1 MIARVLKERIFTIMD
16 KEDVL
21 ISKILKGDERAIGQT
36 ISLIENKKEEGIQIL
51 KKLYKRG
58 GRAKIVG
65 FTGPPGAG
73 KSTLIQAL
81 TSILVG
87 KNKKV
92 GIVAV
97 DPTSPF
103 SGGALLGDR
112 IRMQDLFTNPN
123 VFIRSMATRGSLGG
137 LAPMTMDVVDLLDAA
152 GFEWILVETI
162 GVGQDEIDVALSVQ
176 EVVVVLVPGLGDEIQ
191 ALKAG
196 IMEIGDL
203 FVINKADRD
212 GAELTF
218 KEIKYLIEMD
228 TKKGKIPKII
238 KTKATLNEG
247 IEELKD
253 AIEEDFKKGEK
264 ESNIKEKRKAQLKSR
279 LIQIL
284 TKDFQEL
291 VLKNEKFDDIINNL
305 ILRKMDPYSAAD
317 IIKKDIL
324 C

>member
-1 MIARVLKERIFTIMD
+1 MD
-16 KEDVL
+16 KDDVL
-21 ISKILKGDERAIGQT
+21 ISKILKADERTIGQT
-36 ISLIENKKEEGIQIL
+36 ISLIENQKEEGIQIL

-81 TSILVG
+81 ASILVEE
-87 KNKKV
+87 NKKV

-112 IRMQDLFTNPN
+112 IRMQNLFTNPN
-123 VFIRSMATRGSLGG
+123 VFIRSMATRGSFGG

-152 GFEWILVETI
+152 GFDWILVETI

-218 KEIKYLIEMD
+218 MEIKYLIEMD

-238 KTKATLNEG
+238 KTKAVLKEG
-247 IEELKD
+247 IEELKN
-253 AIEEDFKKGEK
+253 AIEEDLKRSEK
-264 ESNIKEKRKAQLKSR
+264 EKNIKEKRKAQLSSR
-279 LIQIL
+279 LMQIL
-284 TKDFQEL
+284 TKDFQKL
-291 VLKNEKFDDIINNL
+291 VLKNEKFDEIINNL
-305 ILRKMDPYSAAD
+305 ISRKIDPYSAAE
-317 IIKKDIL
+317 IIKEKIL

>member
-1 MIARVLKERIFTIMD
+1 MD
-16 KEDVL
+16 KNDEL
-21 ISKILKGDERAIGQT
+21 ISKILKGNERAIGQT
-36 ISLIENKKEEGIQIL
+36 ISLVENQRKEGIQIL
-51 KKLYKRG
+51 SKLYKKG
-58 GRAKIVG
+58 GNAKIVG

-81 TSILVG
+81 TSILTEKG
-87 KNKKV
+87 KKV

-112 IRMQDLFTNPN
+112 IRMQNLFTNPN
-123 VFIRSMATRGSLGG
+123 VFIRSMATRGSFGG

-212 GAELTF
+212 GADLTYM
-218 KEIKYLIEMD
+218 EIKYLLEMD
-228 TKKGKIPKII
+228 SKKEKIPKII
-238 KTKATLNEG
+238 KTKATLKEG
-247 IEELKD
+247 IEELKK
-253 AIEEDFKKGEK
+253 AIEDDLEKSKKK
-264 ESNIKEKRKAQLKSR
+264 KNIKEKRKAQLTAR
-279 LIQIL
+279 LLQII
-284 TKDFQEL
+284 TKDFQNI
-291 VLKNEKFDDIINNL
+291 VLKNEKFEGIINDL
-305 ILRKMDPYSAAD
+305 ILRKIDPYSAAEL
-317 IIKKDIL
+317 IKKELL

>member
-1 MIARVLKERIFTIMD
+1 MD

-36 ISLIENKKEEGIQIL
+36 ISLIENQKEEGIQIL
-51 KKLYKRG
+51 RKLYKGG

-81 TSILVG
+81 TSILVE

-112 IRMQDLFTNPN
+112 IRMQNLFTNPN
-123 VFIRSMATRGSLGG
+123 VFIRSMATRGSFGG

-162 GVGQDEIDVALSVQ
+162 GVGQDEIDIALSVQ

-218 KEIKYLIEMD
+218 MEIKYLIEMD

-238 KTKATLNEG
+238 KTKATLKEG
-247 IEELKD
+247 IEELKE
-253 AIEEDFKKGEK
+253 AIEDDLKKGEK
-264 ESNIKEKRKAQLKSR
+264 EKNKKEKRRAQLIAR
-279 LIQIL
+279 LMQIL
-284 TKDFQEL
+284 TKNFQEL
-291 VLKNEKFDDIINNL
+291 VLKNEKFDDIINHL
-305 ILRKMDPYSAAD
+305 ILREMDPYSAAD
-317 IIKKDIL
+317 IIKKEIL